1 MLQTYFNP
9 LTGTRVNSFL
19 PFGSIIIISLL
30 WFCFGYIVFKR
41 AGARTKIGL
50 FSLKRSKRRVHFSRE
65 PFSHARISEGKE
77 RLRN

>member
-1 MLQTYFNP
+1 MLQTYFNL

-19 PFGSIIIISLL
+19 PLNLIISLL
-30 WFCFGYIVFKR
+30 CFCFGYIVFKS

-50 FSLKRSKRRVHFSRE
+50 FSLKRNKRRVYFLRAL
-65 PFSHARISEGKE
+65 FSHAKMSEGKE